1 MTSHCTRRDTTP
13 ELVKDSSES
22 SRIRDNPRVDTPPSE
37 AVNTQDDEK
46 AALANVVSAIA
57 GLVQS
62 HRTSLRT
69 VDLFPIGWRRLLNVL
84 GLIKYRDDSVQA
96 INLRREWRQS
106 PERKEAV
113 SQFRWV
119 WIPLAFGLAGGLYLI
134 LAIPKDRFPI
144 GTTPYERWVS
154 QTYLIP
160 LLLLVAAL
168 SIGAFLHRA
177 IMEPAMDNLDDRLAI
192 ERLKAVDSLAA
203 SSEDPLDLA
212 VLWSATDD
220 RIRAYHTLATNQ
232 ARSSFRIAQT
242 VMIVGFVAVITLGM
256 VAAFAPNG
264 TAAIAAS
271 VVAVSAAA
279 LSGFVGAT
287 FMKSQSEASSQLR
300 EFFLQPVESAR
311 LLGAERLLKTLDGDP
326 ERKARA
332 VETMVTAMAQARTE
346 RAEKSG

>member
-119 WIPLAFGLAGGLYLI
+119 WIPLALGLAGGLYLI

-242 VMIVGFVAVITLGM
+242 VMIGVCGGDHAWDGCGIRAQRNGRHRRQRCRRVSGRSQRIRGCHVHEEPIRSQFPTPRVLPATGGVGP
-256 VAAFAPNG
+256 AARCRAPP
-264 TAAIAAS
+264 
-271 VVAVSAAA
+271 
-279 LSGFVGAT
+279 
-287 FMKSQSEASSQLR
+287 QDPR
-300 EFFLQPVESAR
+300 RRP
-311 LLGAERLLKTLDGDP
+311 GAEGPGGRDDGHSDGP
-326 ERKARA
+326 S
-332 VETMVTAMAQARTE
+332 THRT
-346 RAEKSG
+346 S

>member
-1 MTSHCTRRDTTP
+1 
-13 ELVKDSSES
+13 
-22 SRIRDNPRVDTPPSE
+22 
-37 AVNTQDDEK
+37 
-46 AALANVVSAIA
+46 
-57 GLVQS
+57 
-62 HRTSLRT
+62 
-69 VDLFPIGWRRLLNVL
+69 
-84 GLIKYRDDSVQA
+84 
-96 INLRREWRQS
+96 
-106 PERKEAV
+106 
-113 SQFRWV
+113 
-119 WIPLAFGLAGGLYLI
+119 
-134 LAIPKDRFPI
+134 
-144 GTTPYERWVS
+144 
-154 QTYLIP
+154 
-160 LLLLVAAL
+160 
-168 SIGAFLHRA
+168 
-177 IMEPAMDNLDDRLAI
+177 MDNLDDRLAI